1 MTELAQSQQPAQA
14 DHGPAELVTRTPDL
28 AERDPVRFQRRRV
41 LIDNLLRFGTPVVI
55 LLVWQAISSSG
66 LVDQRFWPPPSEIVV
81 SFVDLVS
88 SGLVLEAAV
97 STFRVLLLGYFG
109 GALIGIVLG
118 VLLGSFRKLRTA
130 LEPVISA
137 LYTVPKLAVLPLL
150 LMIFGLGETPK
161 VLLVAFGVFFIVAI
175 STMSAVAGLAEG
187 YLEPARSF
195 GASRIQTFRHV
206 TLPAMMPE
214 VFTSLRI
221 SIGTAVL
228 LVIGIEFVQG
238 REGLG
243 FLIWNSWQVFL
254 ADRMY
259 AGIVTV
265 SIIGVALQSAVTWIG
280 RRVSPWA
287 PRR

>member
-1 MTELAQSQQPAQA
+1 MTELARSEQRA
-14 DHGPAELVTRTPDL
+14 DRGYGELVIRKPDL
-28 AERDPVRFQRRRV
+28 AERDPARFHRRRV
-41 LIDNLLRFGTPVVI
+41 LIDNVLRFGTPVAL
-55 LLVWQAISSSG
+55 LLVWQVISSTG
-66 LVDQRFWPPPSEIVV
+66 MVDQRFWPPPSEIVL
-81 SFVDLVS
+81 SFVELVS
-88 SGLVLEAAV
+88 SGLVLKAAT
-97 STFRVLLLGYFG
+97 STLRVLMLGYLA
-109 GALIGIVLG
+109 GALVGIVLG
-118 VLLGSFRKLRTA
+118 VLLGSFKKLRVA
-130 LEPVISA
+130 LEPIISA

-161 VLLVAFGVFFIVAI
+161 VLLVAFGVFFIVVI

-195 GASRIQTFRHV
+195 GANRLQTFRHV

>member
-1 MTELAQSQQPAQA
+1 MTDLVQA
-14 DHGPAELVTRTPDL
+14 EKRARTGQEGGDIVLRRPDL

-41 LIDNLLRFGTPVVI
+41 LVDNLLRFGTPVLI
-55 LLVWQAISSSG
+55 LAVWQAISSSG

-81 SFVDLVS
+81 SFVELVS
-88 SGLVLEAAV
+88 SGLVIEAAA
-97 STFRVLLLGYFG
+97 STIQVLMLGYLG
-109 GALIGIVLG
+109 GSLAGILLG
-118 VLLGSFRKLRTA
+118 VLLGSIRKLRTA
-130 LEPVISA
+130 IEPIISA

-150 LMIFGLGETPK
+150 LMVFGLGMTPK
-161 VLLVAFGVFFIVAI
+161 VLLVAFGVFFIVVI
-175 STMSAVAGLAEG
+175 STMSAVAGIPEG

-195 GASRIQTFRHV
+195 GASRLQTFRHV
-206 TLPAMMPE
+206 TLPAMVPE

-221 SIGTAVL
+221 AIGTAVL

-238 REGLG
+238 RDGLG

-265 SIIGVALQSAVTWIG
+265 SLIGVALQSSVTWIG
-280 RRVSPWA
+280 RRIAPWA

>member
-1 MTELAQSQQPAQA
+1 MT
-14 DHGPAELVTRTPDL
+14 DLVQTEKRARAGGEGGDTVLRRPDL

-41 LIDNLLRFGTPVVI
+41 LVDNLLRFGTPVLI
-55 LLVWQAISSSG
+55 LAVWQAISSSG

-81 SFVDLVS
+81 SFVELLS
-88 SGLVLEAAV
+88 SGLVIEAAS
-97 STFRVLLLGYFG
+97 STLQVLMLGYLG
-109 GALIGIVLG
+109 GSLAGILLG
-118 VLLGSFRKLRTA
+118 VLLGSIRKLRTA
-130 LEPVISA
+130 IEPIISA

-150 LMIFGLGETPK
+150 LMVFGLGMTPK
-161 VLLVAFGVFFIVAI
+161 VLLVAFGVFFIVVI
-175 STMSAVAGLAEG
+175 STMSAVAGIPEG

-195 GASRIQTFRHV
+195 GASRLQTFRHV
-206 TLPAMMPE
+206 TLPAMVPE

-221 SIGTAVL
+221 AIGTAVL

-238 REGLG
+238 RDGLG

-265 SIIGVALQSAVTWIG
+265 SLIGVALQSAVTWIG
-280 RRVSPWA
+280 RRVAPWA

>member
-1 MTELAQSQQPAQA
+1 MT
-14 DHGPAELVTRTPDL
+14 DLVQTEKRARTGQEGGGTVLRRPDL

-41 LIDNLLRFGTPVVI
+41 LVDNLLRFGTPVLI
-55 LLVWQAISSSG
+55 LAVWQAISSSG

-81 SFVDLVS
+81 SFVELVS
-88 SGLVLEAAV
+88 SGLVIEAAA
-97 STFRVLLLGYFG
+97 STLQVLILGYLG
-109 GALIGIVLG
+109 GSLAGILLG
-118 VLLGSFRKLRTA
+118 VLLGSIRKLRTA
-130 LEPVISA
+130 IEPIISA

-150 LMIFGLGETPK
+150 LMVFGLGMTPK
-161 VLLVAFGVFFIVAI
+161 VLLVAFGVFFIVVI
-175 STMSAVAGLAEG
+175 STMSAVAGIPEG

-195 GASRIQTFRHV
+195 GASRLQTFRHV
-206 TLPAMMPE
+206 TLPAMVPE

-221 SIGTAVL
+221 AIGTAVL

-238 REGLG
+238 RDGLG

-265 SIIGVALQSAVTWIG
+265 SLIGVALQSAVTWIG
-280 RRVSPWA
+280 RRVAPWA